1 MKKSLLF
8 ALAATL
14 FVACQR
20 DNSMVSA
27 TEESFV
33 VAGYCDVESRT
44 AFGMPN
50 SSEIPYRWSAGDY
63 IWLGNNKSSAI
74 AEECSL
80 AQFEFRGGTA
90 IIGTGH
96 IFYNMTG
103 QAKSAKVLSSQ
114 TADGNLGN
122 DGDFGYATLDEYGS
136 FYLEHK
142 TAYVWFDTKSNDGD
156 MPKLL
161 SITLA
166 TEGVAIAGER
176 IFNFSAQEWDGATSS
191 GSSEITLN
199 FEGGHKL
206 QSSNEGVMAAMVVLP
221 AEVAGTKLTVTY
233 TFDDES
239 TFTEE
244 KTPSKS
250 FVSGATQRIATT
262 INKSDLEQKE
272 PELDYELRVLTFE
285 DKDVKFSPFY
295 LEYADG
301 WAGRL
306 ITKWSELIDNP
317 QYSGPLMYGNDA
329 MDAMYYW
336 YDEGNTE
343 LFHMFPDNYAFC
355 YWGGGHA
362 ISNYWGAGYADEDR
376 NGYVL
381 KYYGQEYL
389 DQWAGKP
396 GADGALG
403 WFLLQLMTP
412 VAPHSGD
419 NFCVHYGYKDFFS
432 YIENLPE
439 LSFADGEARVIDHMY
454 VTNTNYTLNQLYMGV
469 KSEAGNNFGGNWT
482 GLNDDAW
489 LKIVAMGFENADDD
503 EPISEVEFSLV
514 EGVNV
519 VTDWQKWDLTPLGA
533 VAKVRFNFLYSEE
546 MGGKYGFTI
555 PGYFAYD
562 DIAVRY
568 GSNKVFK

>member
-33 VAGYCDVESRT
+33 VAGYCDVKSRT

-199 FEGGHKL
+199 FEGGHTL

-244 KTPSKS
+244 KSPSKS

-262 INKSDLEQKE
+262 INKADLKKPSK
-272 PELDYELRVLTFE
+272 PEDNLDYELRVLTFE

-376 NGYVL
+376 NGHIL

-439 LSFADGEARVIDHMY
+439 LSFADGEARVIDHMW
-454 VTNTNYTLNQLYMGV
+454 VTNTNYTLNQLHNGV
-469 KSEAGNNFGGNWT
+469 KSEEGNSFGGDWT
-482 GLNDDAW
+482 GLKEDAW
-489 LKIVAMGFENADDD
+489 LKIVAQGFESVDDD
-503 EPISEVEFSLV
+503 EPVSETEFYLV
-514 EGVNV
+514 NGLNV
-519 VTDWQKWDLTPLGA
+519 VEDWQKWDLSVLGK

-562 DIAVRY
+562 DIAVRFD
-568 GSNKVFK
+568 K

>member
-1 MKKSLLF
+1 MV
-8 ALAATL
+8 ATL
-14 FVACQR
+14 FVACQKE
-20 DNSMVSA
+20 NLVSS
-27 TEESFV
+27 TIEESFV

-44 AFGMPN
+44 AFGTPN
-50 SSEIPYRWSAGDY
+50 STEIPYRWSAGDY

-103 QAKSAKVLSSQ
+103 QAKNAKVLSSQ

-142 TAYVWFDTKSNDGD
+142 TAYIWLDTKSNDSD

-161 SITLA
+161 SISLA
-166 TEGVAIAGER
+166 TEGAAIAGER
-176 IFNFSAQEWDGATSS
+176 TFNFSAQEWADETSN
-191 GSSEITLN
+191 GSSEIVLN
-199 FEGGHKL
+199 FEGGRKL
-206 QSSNEGVMAAMVVLP
+206 QPSNDGVMATMVVLP

-233 TFDDES
+233 TFEDES
-239 TFTEE
+239 YFIEE
-244 KTPSKS
+244 KRPSKN

-262 INKSDLEQKE
+262 INKSDLKQKE

-285 DKDVKFSPFY
+285 DKDAKFSPYY

-306 ITKWSELIDNP
+306 ISKWSELIDNP

-376 NGYVL
+376 NGHIL
-381 KYYGQEYL
+381 TYYDQSYL

-412 VAPHSGD
+412 VAPHSGE

-439 LSFADGEARVIDHMY
+439 ISFFDCEARVIDHMW
-454 VTNTNYTLNQLYMGV
+454 VTNTNYTLNQLYNGV
-469 KSEAGNNFGGNWT
+469 KSEEGNSFGGNWT
-482 GLNDDAW
+482 GLKEDAW
-489 LKIVAMGFENADDD
+489 LKIVAQGFESVDDD
-503 EPISEVEFSLV
+503 EPTTETEFYLV
-514 EGVNV
+514 QGMNV
-519 VTDWQKWDLTPLGA
+519 VTDWQKWDLSVLGK
-533 VAKVRFNFLYSEE
+533 VAKVRFNFLYSDE

-562 DIAVRY
+562 DIAVRFD
-568 GSNKVFK
+568 K

>member
-1 MKKSLLF
+1 M
-8 ALAATL
+8 LAACQKENLIVSTPEETL
-14 FVACQR
+14 VI
-20 DNSMVSA
+20 S
-27 TEESFV
+27 
-33 VAGYCDVESRT
+33 GYCATDSRT
-44 AFGMPN
+44 AFGTPN
-50 SSEIPYRWSAGDY
+50 SSEIPYHWSAGDY

-74 AEECSL
+74 AEECTL

-103 QAKSAKVLSSQ
+103 QAKNAKVLASQ

-122 DGDFGYATLDEYGS
+122 DGDFGYATLDEYNS

-142 TAYVWFDTKSNDGD
+142 TAYVWFDTKSNDAD

-166 TEGVAIAGER
+166 TEGAAIAGER
-176 IFNFSAQEWDGATSS
+176 IYNFASGEWDSVTSNGLS
-191 GSSEITLN
+191 TITLN
-199 FEGGHKL
+199 FEGGKQL
-206 QSSNEGVMAAMVVLP
+206 QPSNEGVMAAMVVLP

-244 KTPSKS
+244 KKPSKN

-262 INKSDLEQKE
+262 ISKSDLKQKE
-272 PELDYELRVLTFE
+272 PELGYELRVLSFE
-285 DKDVKFSPFY
+285 DKDVKFQPYY

-301 WAGRL
+301 WNGHL
-306 ITKWSELIDNP
+306 ISKWSELIDNP

-343 LFHMFPDNYAFC
+343 LFHMFPDNYAYC

-376 NGYVL
+376 NAHIL

-389 DQWAGKP
+389 NQWVGRP
-396 GADGALG
+396 GADSALG

-419 NFCVHYGYKDFFS
+419 NFCVHYGYKDFYSF
-432 YIENLPE
+432 IENLPE
-439 LSFADGEARVIDHMY
+439 LSFYDCEPRVIDHMW
-454 VTNTNYTLNQLYMGV
+454 VTNTNYTLNQLYNGV
-469 KSEAGNNFGGNWT
+469 KSEEGNSFGGNWS
-482 GLNDDAW
+482 GLQEDAW
-489 LKIVAMGFENADDD
+489 LKIVAYGYDSADADPVYD
-503 EPISEVEFSLV
+503 EPTSTAEFYLV
-514 EGVNV
+514 NGFNV
-519 VTDWQKWDLTPLGA
+519 VEDWQKWDLSVLGK
-533 VAKVRFNFLYSEE
+533 VAKVRFNFLYSEA
-546 MGGKYGFTI
+546 MGGSYGFTI

-562 DIAVRY
+562 DIAVRFD
-568 GSNKVFK
+568 K